1 MENIGGY
8 VHVHVVDAL
17 AVSPIGVKYTY
28 IVGSLH
34 PAEDS
39 EVTPLSPHPPYHGPA
54 MALGRGGTGP
64 LRDLDSGAAVRCC
77 ADSRGQ
83 GRRRRQ
89 GPEGTRERCPP

>member
-39 EVTPLSPHPPYHGPA
+39 EVTPLPHARPTT
-54 MALGRGGTGP
+54 ALRWHWAAAAPGR
-64 LRDLDSGAAVRCC
+64 
-77 ADSRGQ
+77 
-83 GRRRRQ
+83 
-89 GPEGTRERCPP
+89 

>member
-39 EVTPLSPHPPYHGPA
+39 EVKPLPHACPTT
-54 MALGRGGTGP
+54 AL
-64 LRDLDSGAAVRCC
+64 
-77 ADSRGQ
+77 
-83 GRRRRQ
+83 
-89 GPEGTRERCPP
+89 